1 MVEKRAIHV
10 RESLEKRW
18 LITRF
23 LKRLHNLAIARE
35 AAYNMLK
42 MFAMPD
48 LKEGALMMLKIPHEN
63 LQVKESEHYMF
74 HFAVGSAAAKDIDR
88 IMEEQERCYALI
100 ASQLQ
105 AEPPFKLHYV
115 LVSSNIEAGAIYQ
128 ENFCD
133 IGPVNGFAVY
143 PDAIVAVYN
152 ESVQCIGMHED
163 THLFAYQIGDPY
175 EALLV
180 EGLAMYMD
188 QVWWDIPNEE
198 WVYKYIKNGQYVS
211 VQRLFDNDTFYAN
224 PSEVTYP
231 IAGSFTR
238 YAVDRLSMQ
247 VYLAEVYCNEEDAVI
262 CLERLF
268 HKPIEE
274 IERDFCSWIIGLNDC

>member
-1 MVEKRAIHV
+1 MPLGIVH
-10 RESLEKRW
+10 S
-18 LITRF
+18 
-23 LKRLHNLAIARE
+23 LAIVRDAS
-35 AAYNMLK
+35 YNMLK
-42 MFAMPD
+42 MLAMPV
-48 LKEGALMMLKIPHEN
+48 LKEGALMMLKTPCEN
-63 LQVKESEHYMF
+63 LQVRESEHYVF
-74 HFAVGSAAAKDIDR
+74 HFASGSAAAKEIDR
-88 IMEEQERCYALI
+88 ILEEQERCYARI

-105 AEPPFKLHYV
+105 VKPPFKLHYF
-115 LVSSNIEAGAIYQ
+115 LVPSNIEAGAIYR

-143 PDAIVAVYN
+143 PDTIVAVYN
-152 ESVQCIGMHED
+152 ESTKCIGMHED
-163 THLFAYQIGDPY
+163 THLFVYQIGDPY

-188 QVWWDIPNEE
+188 QAWWGIPNEE

-211 VQRLFDNDTFYAN
+211 VRSLFDNDAFYAS

-231 IAGSFTR
+231 IAGFFTR

-268 HKPIEE
+268 HMPIEE